1 MSSKFEILH
10 NRPID
15 KWKVVELKEELK
27 RRHLTT
33 RGLKKDLVK
42 RLDAAVRAERAE
54 AANEADDSFHNDNS
68 EPVVEKATPTIA
80 DKVKEVVDHDGLKLK
95 GDNTDS
101 AAAPGHGVV
110 DQRDV
115 LVEPE
120 HLQSSKLKE
129 DANSNMHT
137 ECQDPEPPVENEGTK
152 LNERD
157 EKNDSVSTNSM
168 SVTEKNGQNNNK
180 TDYDVKIRVDFVI
193 PETVEL
199 DSSNGS
205 GHGVAEER
213 DMVVEDEPVIQATEV
228 KTSIPEVPLN
238 GQNLHSSMELELEC
252 RDPMLRVENEGLKA
266 QLENEEDMHG
276 SSAMN
281 NQVSEISPISGFQVK
296 PDSIS
301 TDPMSITEKT
311 ELKYNIVDDNVKSEM
326 VEPYSSNGSGHG
338 VVEGRDILVEDE
350 TFIQA
355 TEVKTMI
362 PEVPLIVQNLQSSKQ
377 EENMNSNME
386 MECQDPMPQVENK
399 GPKAQL
405 EDDIHGSSSMNNQVS
420 EISLISGCQVKT
432 DHMSITKKTE
442 LKDNIVDDN
451 VKSEMEEPYSSNVS
465 GQGVVEERDM
475 VEDEPVIQAIDERDM
490 LFEDEPVIQAT
501 EVKTMILQVPL
512 MQSSRHEENVNS
524 NMQIECQDPMPRV
537 ENEGPKVQLE
547 NEDEMHDS
555 YALNNQVSEISP
567 ISGLQVKSDSI
578 STGPVLNTQKTVLK
592 DNIVDDNV
600 KSEMVEPCSF
610 NGLGHG
616 VVEVRDVLVEDEPV
630 IQAIEV
636 ETMIPEVSLIGHRFQ
651 ISKLQENVNSNMQM
665 EGQDPMPQVENE
677 GPKALLENEE
687 DMYGSSAMNNQVYE
701 INPISGFQVKSDSI
715 STDPIPITEESVL
728 KDNIVNNNVKSEM
741 VEPYSSNGS
750 GHGVVEERG
759 MLVEAKPVIQ
769 ALEVDTMIPEVPLI
783 GQHLQ
788 SSKQEEN
795 VNSNMQIESQD
806 RKLEAESDD
815 PVAQPGDE
823 DHEDDMHEKVKDV
836 VDHGGSEIEKG
847 SGLKFKEDITDCEAA
862 SGDVVNESDMLEE
875 DKPVV
880 TKVPPVVEHLQSSK
894 QEENVNSNTAEMEC
908 QDGKPQVVTEVP
920 LIEEHLQS
928 SKPEENVNSNNQM
941 ECQDGKSQVENECLK
956 VEVETSD
963 PKSRLENGDDMHDS
977 SSLNNQGPE
986 INPVSG
992 FQVKSDSISN
1002 DSMSINE
1009 TIELQDNII
1018 DENVKLSQDDKLE
1031 MVEPCSSSNVV
1042 PNNDE
1047 SQPKDDDGQPLRNMA
1062 SVDETDENNDTT
1074 TDMNYKDDSEEMGS
1088 SEKLN
1093 LDRSSSDDS
1102 MEYLPET
1109 MQIEEDSVE
1118 NEALIIKEL
1127 ENHILVAGDGSS
1139 NEKKDI
1145 FDENKSHSSF
1155 PSAKRKLQDEEAI
1168 ENNEPPKRHKCN
1180 SDSLQVSELQ
1190 ATNLTP
1196 TQSNLSSSD
1205 SADSEDTPTP
1215 KEQDGKFSLL
1225 NQMCNSDSLQ
1235 VSELQDTN
1243 LTPTQSNLSSSDS
1256 ADSED
1261 TPTPKE
1267 QDVPPSKKPPTTSL
1281 RVDNFIRPF
1290 TLKAVEQLLG
1300 KTGTVTSF
1308 WMDHIKT
1315 HCYVT
1320 YSSVEEAIETRNAL
1334 YNLRWPTNGG
1344 RLLVAEFVDPH
1355 EVKALTSQPQ
1365 PSAHQ
1370 HISPSS
1376 AKLLLVPPPS
1386 PPSEGPD
1393 SPMVT
1398 LDDLF
1403 WKTKATPKIYYLPLS
1418 EEQVAAKQATRERN
1432 NW

>member
-1 MSSKFEILH
+1 
-10 NRPID
+10 
-15 KWKVVELKEELK
+15 
-27 RRHLTT
+27 
-33 RGLKKDLVK
+33 
-42 RLDAAVRAERAE
+42 
-54 AANEADDSFHNDNS
+54 
-68 EPVVEKATPTIA
+68 
-80 DKVKEVVDHDGLKLK
+80 
-95 GDNTDS
+95 
-101 AAAPGHGVV
+101 
-110 DQRDV
+110 
-115 LVEPE
+115 
-120 HLQSSKLKE
+120 
-129 DANSNMHT
+129 
-137 ECQDPEPPVENEGTK
+137 
-152 LNERD
+152 
-157 EKNDSVSTNSM
+157 
-168 SVTEKNGQNNNK
+168 
-180 TDYDVKIRVDFVI
+180 
-193 PETVEL
+193 
-199 DSSNGS
+199 
-205 GHGVAEER
+205 
-213 DMVVEDEPVIQATEV
+213 
-228 KTSIPEVPLN
+228 
-238 GQNLHSSMELELEC
+238 
-252 RDPMLRVENEGLKA
+252 
-266 QLENEEDMHG
+266 
-276 SSAMN
+276 
-281 NQVSEISPISGFQVK
+281 
-296 PDSIS
+296 
-301 TDPMSITEKT
+301 
-311 ELKYNIVDDNVKSEM
+311 
-326 VEPYSSNGSGHG
+326 
-338 VVEGRDILVEDE
+338 
-350 TFIQA
+350 
-355 TEVKTMI
+355 
-362 PEVPLIVQNLQSSKQ
+362 
-377 EENMNSNME
+377 
-386 MECQDPMPQVENK
+386 
-399 GPKAQL
+399 
-405 EDDIHGSSSMNNQVS
+405 
-420 EISLISGCQVKT
+420 
-432 DHMSITKKTE
+432 
-442 LKDNIVDDN
+442 
-451 VKSEMEEPYSSNVS
+451 
-465 GQGVVEERDM
+465 
-475 VEDEPVIQAIDERDM
+475 
-490 LFEDEPVIQAT
+490 
-501 EVKTMILQVPL
+501 
-512 MQSSRHEENVNS
+512 
-524 NMQIECQDPMPRV
+524 
-537 ENEGPKVQLE
+537 
-547 NEDEMHDS
+547 
-555 YALNNQVSEISP
+555 
-567 ISGLQVKSDSI
+567 
-578 STGPVLNTQKTVLK
+578 
-592 DNIVDDNV
+592 
-600 KSEMVEPCSF
+600 
-610 NGLGHG
+610 
-616 VVEVRDVLVEDEPV
+616 
-630 IQAIEV
+630 
-636 ETMIPEVSLIGHRFQ
+636 
-651 ISKLQENVNSNMQM
+651 
-665 EGQDPMPQVENE
+665 
-677 GPKALLENEE
+677 
-687 DMYGSSAMNNQVYE
+687 
-701 INPISGFQVKSDSI
+701 
-715 STDPIPITEESVL
+715 
-728 KDNIVNNNVKSEM
+728 
-741 VEPYSSNGS
+741 
-750 GHGVVEERG
+750 
-759 MLVEAKPVIQ
+759 
-769 ALEVDTMIPEVPLI
+769 MIPEVPLI

-956 VEVETSD
+956 V
-963 PKSRLENGDDMHDS
+963 ENGDDMHDS

-1215 KEQDGKFSLL
+1215 KEQD
-1225 NQMCNSDSLQ
+1225 
-1235 VSELQDTN
+1235 
-1243 LTPTQSNLSSSDS
+1243 
-1256 ADSED
+1256 
-1261 TPTPKE
+1261 
-1267 QDVPPSKKPPTTSL
+1267 VPPSKKPPTTSL